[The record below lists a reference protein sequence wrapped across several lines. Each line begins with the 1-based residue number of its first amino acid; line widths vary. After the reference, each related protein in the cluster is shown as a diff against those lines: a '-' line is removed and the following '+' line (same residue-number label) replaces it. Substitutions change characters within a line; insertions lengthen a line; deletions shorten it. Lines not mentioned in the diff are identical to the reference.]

1 MSHYNIIKKL
11 KNDYDKKLLD
21 SDYTIIFEDDF
32 NIYVENLDEE
42 INNIIHNINKLNI
55 DFDII

>member
-1 MSHYNIIKKL
+1 LSHYNIIKKL